1 MFHSSGLYQQPG
13 SKSSSTSRRSSSEK
27 GFHPYKYPD
36 QNQYDYHRLVSEP
49 TVHSEHASNFHP
61 HSRSMSTGVIDQ
73 NNLFY
78 YSSEEEMLDSNHGD
92 DPMDVYDPS
101 RNGVSR
107 SSSPTMANT
116 SHLEVEAAEHL
127 MNLLQRE
134 STDYSLPLP
143 VCYYPNE
150 FDDGSSDTDN
160 ENDDTA
166 NGGSNTSKTASEK
179 DRKSKAP
186 IIGPW
191 RRRIASWMYD
201 VVDHFKYD
209 RNVVSIALRYI
220 DQYVSHLLLKSPSS
234 KKLSSSGNGSS
245 SPAIK
250 RRHFQLIA
258 VTSLY
263 LAIKVHGELHE
274 EDTHDEVI
282 ITSLVS
288 EVDGFGMNGFLGQ
301 EGKHHDD
308 SEDDD
313 ESDED
318 IRALSSKIADLKRR
332 HRHGRL
338 LNLGG
343 SLSSQKPSK
352 ENQQPLHPIPFKPR
366 KRGMLSGPLRLSSF
380 VELSRGL
387 FTAQDI
393 TDTETK
399 ILKALNYVV
408 NPPTSRRFVGEMMR
422 ILALCSTTRMMR
434 KSAAQLGLNR
444 IEILQAILASACR
457 QTEGA
462 SSVPALSLGCLP
474 SVVGYSALLNAI
486 DDEFD
491 KQGQQRQGTTMDG
504 MEEDKMIHSY
514 QLEDFQRHYRRYA
527 RSQSAPIQE
536 HGRQQELEKEQFLAA
551 WKEQFLLALYH
562 ATSGYLAPDTAD
574 VFRVRELLDEIQS
587 ESLQENAEVSSP
599 QETTGDEAGVQSS
612 PTNKKKS
619 RSPRSPRSVI
629 SGMTSARFRGSGSFF
644 SRGSTVSNVSCSPYD
659 AGGKDAEAHSSS
671 KSSRFSIS
679 GGHNMGKTYYQ
690 RQISEPL
697 DTSHHSHRQHQHT
710 RATSF
715 GTTASNPFMR
725 AATPD
730 IGHWTNNNGDATSA
744 SQENWRSN
752 DANHERW
759 GSEAFQPPPFFSA

>member
-1 MFHSSGLYQQPG
+1 MFHSSGFYQQPG
-13 SKSSSTSRRSSSEK
+13 SKSSSTSRRFSSEK

-36 QNQYDYHRLVSEP
+36 QNQYDYQRLSEP
-49 TVHSEHASNFHP
+49 TIHSEHASNYHP

-92 DPMDVYDPS
+92 DPMDTYDS
-101 RNGVSR
+101 TKNGVPGT
-107 SSSPTMANT
+107 SSSTMAST

-127 MNLLQRE
+127 MNLLKRE

-150 FDDGSSDTDN
+150 FDDGFSETEN
-160 ENDDTA
+160 ENKVTPVGD
-166 NGGSNTSKTASEK
+166 SNKFKTASDK

-209 RNVVSIALRYI
+209 RSVVSIALRYI

-274 EDTHDEVI
+274 EDSHDEDI
-282 ITSLVS
+282 ITSLIS
-288 EVDGFGMNGFLGQ
+288 EVDGCGMNGYLVQ
-301 EGKHHDD
+301 QNNHHDD
-308 SEDDD
+308 SEEDD

-332 HRHGRL
+332 HRQGRL
-338 LNLGG
+338 LNRGG
-343 SLSSQKPSK
+343 SALSQKESI
-352 ENQQPLHPIPFKPR
+352 EQQQPLHPIPFKPR

-422 ILALCSTTRMMR
+422 ILALCSTTRLMR
-434 KSAAQLGLNR
+434 QSAAQLGLDR
-444 IEILQAILASACR
+444 IEILKAILASACR

-462 SSVPALSLGCLP
+462 SSIPTLSLGCLP

-486 DDEFD
+486 DDEFE
-491 KQGQQRQGTTMDG
+491 KQGRKQRGASTDG
-504 MEEDKMIHSY
+504 MEEDKVIRSY

-536 HGRQQELEKEQFLAA
+536 HGKQRELEKEQFLAT
-551 WKEQFLLALYH
+551 WKEQFLMALYH

-574 VFRVRELLDEIQS
+574 VFRVRELLDDVQN
-587 ESLQENAEVSSP
+587 ESSQENSDVSSP

-629 SGMTSARFRGSGSFF
+629 SGMTSARFRASGSFF
-644 SRGSTVSNVSCSPYD
+644 SRGSSVSNVSCSPYD
-659 AGGKDAEAHSSS
+659 ACGKDTEAHSSS

-679 GGHNMGKTYYQ
+679 GGHMIGKTYYQ

-697 DTSHHSHRQHQHT
+697 DTTNHSHREHQHT

-715 GTTASNPFMR
+715 GTTTSNPFMR

-730 IGHWTNNNGDATSA
+730 IAYWTNINGDATSTR
-744 SQENWRSN
+744 QENWGSS
-752 DANHERW
+752 DANYERW